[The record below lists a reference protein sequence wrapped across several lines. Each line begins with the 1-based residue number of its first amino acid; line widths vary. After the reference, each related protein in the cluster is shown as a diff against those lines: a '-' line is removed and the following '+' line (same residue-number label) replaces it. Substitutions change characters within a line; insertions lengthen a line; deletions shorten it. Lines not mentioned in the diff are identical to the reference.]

1 MSSIG
6 IFPVTQ
12 DVGSVLLAGSAS
24 FDGETYSLTG
34 SGYNMWFARDAFRG
48 AFTPVSGD
56 VTLAGEISFPA
67 PGKDP
72 HRKAGLLVRQD
83 LDEDSVYASIAVH
96 GDGLTSLQFRDEKGG
111 TTREIRS
118 RRTANGPIR
127 VRIEKQ
133 GEFVTFSL
141 GQEGNEWEP
150 GGGHIRLPLSDSF
163 LIGLCVCSHLDDT
176 LETAEFRDVSLDL
189 SPAVPAE
196 RTLVSMLETIH
207 LASTDRQVVY
217 VTRGHIEAPNWTPD
231 GETLIFNG
239 GGRLYR
245 IPAKGG
251 EPQEI
256 PTGFAIRCNNDHGI
270 SPDGA
275 TLVISDQSQP
285 PHQSIIYTLPIS
297 GGEPTRITE
306 NFPSYWHGWSPDGET
321 LAYCAQRDGKY
332 GIFTIPVNG
341 GEETRLTITDGL
353 DDGPEYSPDGQ
364 YIYFNSDRTGL
375 MQIWRMRADGS
386 ELEQVT
392 DGDAGYWFAHPSP
405 DGKWLAMLV
414 YDKSV
419 KGHPAD
425 QNVELHVRSVSTGEI
440 RVVARLFGG
449 QGTINV
455 PSWSPDSQHF
465 SFVSYQYQ

>member
-1 MSSIG
+1 
-6 IFPVTQ
+6 
-12 DVGSVLLAGSAS
+12 
-24 FDGETYSLTG
+24 
-34 SGYNMWFARDAFRG
+34 
-48 AFTPVSGD
+48 VS
-56 VTLAGEISFPA
+56 T
-67 PGKDP
+67 
-72 HRKAGLLVRQD
+72 
-83 LDEDSVYASIAVH
+83 
-96 GDGLTSLQFRDEKGG
+96 
-111 TTREIRS
+111 
-118 RRTANGPIR
+118 
-127 VRIEKQ
+127 
-133 GEFVTFSL
+133 
-141 GQEGNEWEP
+141 
-150 GGGHIRLPLSDSF
+150 
-163 LIGLCVCSHLDDT
+163 
-176 LETAEFRDVSLDL
+176 
-189 SPAVPAE
+189 
-196 RTLVSMLETIH
+196 LETIH

-217 VTRGHIEAPNWTPD
+217 VTRGHIEAPNWTPN

-270 SPDGA
+270 SPDGS

-375 MQIWRMRADGS
+375 MQIWRMRTDGS
-386 ELEQVT
+386 ELEQVK

-425 QNVELHVRSVSTGEI
+425 QNVELHVRSFSTGET